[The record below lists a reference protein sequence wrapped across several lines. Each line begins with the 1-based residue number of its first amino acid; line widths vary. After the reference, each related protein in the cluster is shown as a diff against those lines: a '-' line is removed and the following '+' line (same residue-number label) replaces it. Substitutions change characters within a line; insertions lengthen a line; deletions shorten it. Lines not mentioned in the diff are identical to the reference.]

1 MFENID
7 LSRPFEDPLVVALQL
22 LQNPAVVSGL
32 LQVWK
37 GDAGSEVDF
46 ITQRLGGLAQH
57 YRGGRRLKVLRYVT
71 SVISGHGQGGS
82 VRAVPCLCNS
92 C

>member
-46 ITQRLGGLAQH
+46 ITQRLG
-57 YRGGRRLKVLRYVT
+57 V
-71 SVISGHGQGGS
+71 
-82 VRAVPCLCNS
+82 
-92 C
+92 